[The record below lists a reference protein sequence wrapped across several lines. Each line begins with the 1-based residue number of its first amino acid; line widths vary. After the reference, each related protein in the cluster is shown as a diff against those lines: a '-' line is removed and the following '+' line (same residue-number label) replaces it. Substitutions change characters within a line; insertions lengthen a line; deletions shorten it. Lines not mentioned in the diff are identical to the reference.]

1 MQTEIFRPAMPSPVF
16 WTDGL
21 DGQEDEL
28 DDVEHGQ
35 LEPATD
41 DEAGEFF
48 EPNKGDVALEK
59 LDEEGLG

>member
-1 MQTEIFRPAMPSPVF
+1 MQTELFRSAMPSPIL

-28 DDVEHGQ
+28 NDTEHGR
-35 LEPATD
+35 LEPATA

-48 EPNKGDVALEK
+48 EPNKGDVELEK